1 MADGGSA
8 GAATLFNRAAKRAA
22 DGQRGSL
29 KIESVYASELEIQ
42 IRRGSG
48 PAHTFRSII
57 IDTYTREIL
66 DEEKEKTRSNRSIL
80 PYVPC
85 YIVSRDFFVRRRRRR
100 LATIERRTRGRD

>member
-42 IRRGSG
+42 IRR
-48 PAHTFRSII
+48 A
-57 IDTYTREIL
+57 
-66 DEEKEKTRSNRSIL
+66 
-80 PYVPC
+80 VPP
-85 YIVSRDFFVRRRRRR
+85 IPFA
-100 LATIERRTRGRD
+100 LL